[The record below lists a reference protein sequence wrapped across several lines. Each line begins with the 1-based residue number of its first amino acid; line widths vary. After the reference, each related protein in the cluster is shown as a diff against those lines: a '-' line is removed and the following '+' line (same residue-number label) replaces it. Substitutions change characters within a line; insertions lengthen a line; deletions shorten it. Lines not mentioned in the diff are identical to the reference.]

1 MSRFLMLLVLLTTTG
16 TAATAQTG
24 ESFEAFCIRMKQV
37 YGIEIFNY
45 RGTPVTQQ
53 EQVYLEEG
61 FRFWGADVCRT
72 ISAYY
77 SVTDKI
83 RYSPVQIVL
92 KPDEE
97 LYGKVS
103 HNIVYLYGSKW
114 DQITVIHETTH
125 VLHNVWFEIGAQGL
139 RKEME
144 AQFIQCNDGKAYG
157 SPWIS
162 GDQNYYA
169 WPYSKSKF
177 TDDMATLM
185 PLLYNDSKFADKIK
199 AGQLPAMK
207 KKLSII
213 RHYVV
218 NYIAPTSA
226 FDSVLEPVPPAKD
239 ALLIAPEVTDI
250 VLEKNKTFQIE
261 TGYTFPLG
269 SSGAVEYSSVNSRVA
284 TVDRNGLITLVGP
297 GKTGI
302 IIKTVKTGSTS
313 SCIVSDT
320 VLAKTYTFN
329 VTQATVDQGGTF
341 QLTVTMKPDG
351 GTGTMIYRSDNAN
364 VATVDRNGVI
374 TGKSAGTAKI
384 SAELTNGFG
393 GFIAVPFVITVTT
406 AKAPESKA
414 AEEKKTDDTSRGA
427 AETNKTDVKKLKLAI
442 KSKPVKTAYK
452 TGESFDPAGL
462 TAVYLFSNGSTSG
475 ALSPVTLRF
484 TDRKKKVL
492 KKGDIL
498 REAGTM
504 EVTVACGEYAAGFN
518 IVVTAAAQKSYAGMY
533 KIFAAGS
540 NKQCIGVRQS
550 NMANGAEVIMA
561 PSLKI
566 ADQQFIFEKAGDKY
580 RIKARHSGK
589 YLTVDGEQRDGAFI
603 TQSDAVIDDSRLFE
617 IIDCGNGTVKLKTG
631 RGYFVTP
638 KDGSIKTLSRLVIWK
653 ENSGYNQ
660 QFKLTAQ

>member
-1 MSRFLMLLVLLTTTG
+1 MSRFLMLLVLLTTMG

-24 ESFEAFCIRMKQV
+24 ESFEAFCARMKQA

-114 DQITVIHETTH
+114 DQITVIHEITH
-125 VLHNVWFEIGAQGL
+125 VVHNVWFEIGPQGL

-144 AQFIQCNDGKAYG
+144 AQLVQCNDGKAYG
-157 SPWIS
+157 SPWVS

-169 WPYSKSKF
+169 WAHGKSKF
-177 TDDMATLM
+177 SDDMATLM
-185 PLLYNDSKFADKIK
+185 PLLYNDKKFADKIK
-199 AGQLPAMK
+199 DGQLPAMK
-207 KKLSII
+207 KKLSIM
-213 RHYVV
+213 RDYVV

-226 FDSVLEPVPPAKD
+226 FDTVLEPVPPSKD
-239 ALLIAPEVTDI
+239 ALLIVPKVTDI
-250 VLEKNKTFQIE
+250 VLEKNKTFQVE
-261 TGYTFPLG
+261 TGYTFPRG
-269 SSGAVEYSSVNSRVA
+269 SSGAVEYSSNNPGVA
-284 TVDRNGLITLVGP
+284 TVDQNGLITLVGP
-297 GKTGI
+297 GKAAI
-302 IIKTVKTGSTS
+302 KIKTIKTGNTS
-313 SCIVSDT
+313 ICIVSDT

-329 VTQATVDQGGTF
+329 VTQATIDQGGTF
-341 QLTVTMKPDG
+341 HLTVTMKPDG
-351 GTGTMIYRSDNAN
+351 GTGTMIYRSDNVN
-364 VATVDRNGVI
+364 VATVDQNGRI

-393 GFIAVPFVITVTT
+393 AFIAVPFVITVTT
-406 AKAPESKA
+406 AAPESKA
-414 AEEKKTDDTSRGA
+414 AEEKKRDDASKGA
-427 AETNKTDVKKLKLAI
+427 AEKNKTDGVKIKGLAI
-442 KSKPVKTAYK
+442 KSMPVRTTYK
-452 TGESFDPAGL
+452 AGESFDPTGL
-462 TAVYLFSNGSTSG
+462 TAVYLFSNGSTSA

-498 REAGTM
+498 REAGTI

-518 IVVTAAAQKSYAGMY
+518 IVVTAAAQKNYAGMY

-540 NKQCIGVRQS
+540 RKQCIGVRQS

-580 RIKARHSGK
+580 RIRASHSGK
-589 YLTVDGEQRDGAFI
+589 YLTVDGQQKDGAYI
-603 TQSDAVIDDSRLFE
+603 TQSDAVIDDSQLFE